1 MEFYSFFVTV
11 LQGCFSFLSRI
22 PMGSSSLL
30 GVIVASILL
39 GMIIRS
45 FILTSR
51 WVVFVCG
58 VFFRWFWRSVCAYS
72 LFLLALSLILNIF

>member
-1 MEFYSFFVTV
+1 MEFYTFFVTV

-22 PMGSSSLL
+22 PIGSSSLL
-30 GVIVASILL
+30 GIIVASILL

-51 WVVFVCG
+51 
-58 VFFRWFWRSVCAYS
+58 
-72 LFLLALSLILNIF
+72 

>member
-1 MEFYSFFVTV
+1 MEFYTFFVTV
-11 LQGCFSFLSRI
+11 FQGCFSFLSRI
-22 PMGSSSLL
+22 PIGSSSRL

-51 WVVFVCG
+51 
-58 VFFRWFWRSVCAYS
+58 
-72 LFLLALSLILNIF
+72 